1 MRAPLKSSWGVTE
14 GSRDGWMSRKEEEK
28 RESWGNLKN
37 AETMRE
43 GVGTSQVIA
52 AEINTERY

>member
-14 GSRDGWMSRKEEEK
+14 GSRDGWMSQKEEEK
-28 RESWGNLKN
+28 RESMRNLKN
-37 AETMRE
+37 AEMMRE
-43 GVGTSQVIA
+43 GEGTSQVIT